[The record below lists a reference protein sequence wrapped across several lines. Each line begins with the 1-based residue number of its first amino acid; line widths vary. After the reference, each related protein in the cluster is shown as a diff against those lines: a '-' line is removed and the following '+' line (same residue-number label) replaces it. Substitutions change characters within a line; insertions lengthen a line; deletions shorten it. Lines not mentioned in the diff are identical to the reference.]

1 MWWRV
6 KQKGECM
13 KLKKLVLIVIVLGA
27 FLGLVGCKKEEEYD
41 NGGKYVKVNLVKDT
55 VQLKNVKFYNF
66 AEYDAPKGVYTLTGK
81 YAVLSNSYNSTELYF
96 ADKNYGYVIKTD
108 KVLSDLPDTLKIY
121 TDANKTTAETYTR
134 K

>member
-1 MWWRV
+1 MPE
-6 KQKGECM
+6 GYS
-13 KLKKLVLIVIVLGA
+13 LP
-27 FLGLVGCKKEEEYD
+27 FPNSGLFWTEYD